1 MRAWQALVEMLR
13 NKRER
18 SRVRN
23 QLAAMTER
31 ELLDCGVTRAEITYE
46 LHKRRPRQ

>member
-18 SRVRN
+18 SRARA
-23 QLAAMTER
+23 QLAAMTDR
-31 ELLDCGVTRAEITYE
+31 ELLDCGMTRAEITYE
-46 LHKRRPRQ
+46 LYKPHRRT

>member
-1 MRAWQALVEMLR
+1 MLQ

-31 ELLDCGVTRAEITYE
+31 ELLDCGMTRAEITYE